1 MSFGRANG
9 RSPIRPTWVNSND
22 CFEYRSKQHGAY
34 AFAHPAEGDPTF
46 GRDPTDAFYEGVHM
60 RQWHGQHSVSGQD
73 IGHAGENA
81 VGCGAAPV
89 NLGWR
94 VCVARTGARG
104 SSTADGC
111 EALCESDAP
120 REISSSE
127 LAR

>member
-1 MSFGRANG
+1 ML
-9 RSPIRPTWVNSND
+9 
-22 CFEYRSKQHGAY
+22 
-34 AFAHPAEGDPTF
+34 PAI
-46 GRDPTDAFYEGVHM
+46 
-60 RQWHGQHSVSGQD
+60 VSGQD

-89 NLGWR
+89 NLSWR

-120 REISSSE
+120 RDLEPLVRVNESTLVFVE
-127 LAR
+127 RTLVLK